1 MPSPDAA
8 SLAVLPETL
17 RPLAARGELKTVR
30 KHQRLIEEGRYGD
43 ELYIILSG
51 RLRAFSRNDAG
62 REITYGIYGPGE
74 YLGEMSLD
82 GGPRSASVVA
92 VEASRCAM
100 VTRQTLLGYIREE
113 PEFALALIAK
123 LIRRTRAA
131 TLSARQLALND
142 VYGRLKMLLESMA
155 VAQADGSRLIAER
168 LTHRDIA
175 NRLGCSRGMVTRL
188 MGDLDAGGWV
198 HGAGERLVLS
208 ASLPARW

>member
-17 RPLAARGELKTVR
+17 RPLAARGELKTLR

-43 ELYIILSG
+43 ELYIILAG

-100 VTRQTLLGYIREE
+100 VTRQTLLAHIAEE
-113 PEFALALIAK
+113 PQFALELVGK
-123 LIRRTRAA
+123 LIRRARAA
-131 TLSARQLALND
+131 TLSAKQLALND
-142 VYGRLKMLLESMA
+142 VYGRLKILLEGLA
-155 VAQADGSRLIAER
+155 VEQADGTRVVAER
-168 LTHRDIA
+168 LTHREIA

-188 MGDLDAGGWV
+188 IGDLDQGGFV
-198 HGAGERLVLS
+198 RETSGLMTIVG
-208 ASLPARW
+208 SLPARW